1 MSTPRVFIARHGE
14 TEWSLSGKHTGVT
27 DIPLTADG
35 EKRVRATGR
44 ALVGNDRLI
53 VPNKLTHIFVS
64 PRKRAQRTFELL
76 NLGFKDL
83 PWHAH
88 GPAGDAPG
96 LACNARIEITE
107 DIREWDYGD
116 YEGITSAEIRK
127 LRKDQGLSESWD
139 IWRDGCPGG
148 ESPEDVTERMDRLI
162 ATIRTQYQEP
172 FMQKE
177 HPGKDIHSSNDGTG
191 DVLVVGHG
199 HILRAFAMRWV
210 GKTLQEGPTF
220 LMEAGG
226 VGTLSYEHHSVDE
239 PAILLG
245 GAFVVS
251 GPEHSDEYVNS
262 FLEQVAEIE
271 FVKEQ
276 AAINASRKQKSIDQ
290 SKPQPDASDADSE
303 GGGASLSNGDAPNL
317 VDSQQVTPLVQAVTT
332 PSDVTQDQE
341 PQVDQ
346 AVQATAPSSETA
358 IEARLAELERR
369 LKEVEEKANAAY
381 RLATAAK
388 KNEPDPNSR
397 IDNLKDRRDIRCRWV
412 TRDQKRV
419 LGESGS
425 NSDPAEVLLP
435 AWPDDAGG
443 KKGDTV
449 TADEGEGKGKAP
461 EVPEHTYGVSSTVRA
476 SGMPGLWFV
485 DADDKPDGKTPS
497 GEIE

>member
-35 EKRVRATGR
+35 EKRVKATGR

-83 PWHAH
+83 PWDAH

-116 YEGITSAEIRK
+116 YEGITSAEIRR
-127 LRKDQGLSESWD
+127 LRRDQGLDENWD

-148 ESPEDVTERMDRLI
+148 ESPDDVTKRLDRLI
-162 ATIRTQYQEP
+162 ATIRSEHQAP

-177 HPGKDIHSSNDGTG
+177 HQGEDMHSSSHGTG

-226 VGTLSYEHHSVDE
+226 IGTLSYEHHNVNE

-245 GAFVVS
+245 GAFVVNNAK
-251 GPEHSDEYVNS
+251 EAI
-262 FLEQVAEIE
+262 AE
-271 FVKEQ
+271 
-276 AAINASRKQKSIDQ
+276 
-290 SKPQPDASDADSE
+290 
-303 GGGASLSNGDAPNL
+303 AP
-317 VDSQQVTPLVQAVTT
+317 
-332 PSDVTQDQE
+332 
-341 PQVDQ
+341 
-346 AVQATAPSSETA
+346 
-358 IEARLAELERR
+358 
-369 LKEVEEKANAAY
+369 
-381 RLATAAK
+381 
-388 KNEPDPNSR
+388 KN
-397 IDNLKDRRDIRCRWV
+397 
-412 TRDQKRV
+412 
-419 LGESGS
+419 
-425 NSDPAEVLLP
+425 
-435 AWPDDAGG
+435 
-443 KKGDTV
+443 
-449 TADEGEGKGKAP
+449 
-461 EVPEHTYGVSSTVRA
+461 
-476 SGMPGLWFV
+476 
-485 DADDKPDGKTPS
+485 
-497 GEIE
+497 